1 MTRLT
6 HLTLLTTAVLVLAIA
21 FAAEAGAASR
31 RGAAVKVAQ
40 SSLGRILVD
49 VHGRTLYLSTH
60 DKRRASSC
68 YGTCA
73 RNWPPFTTHGKPRA
87 TSGARSALLGT
98 TRRKDGRIQVTYH
111 AHPLYYFAGDKRA
124 GQTRGEGLSAFG
136 GRWYAVS
143 AAGTAV
149 RTPKPATFE
158 YAKLAHGVLAI
169 KGTEAADR
177 IALRLKAGKP
187 DVLQVDVGDN
197 GSADA
202 SFDRASIKRITI
214 DARGGDDLVRVDDR
228 NGVFTTTIPTT
239 IDGGSGND
247 TIAGGSGAETL
258 LGGDGNDSLDGNG
271 GSDKVFLGAGDD
283 TFVWDPGDGSDTVE
297 GQDGTDV
304 LRFNGADA
312 AERIDLSA
320 NGNRL
325 RLFRDVGTITMDTAG
340 VELVDVNALGGADLV
355 SVNDLSGTGVS
366 AVNIDAG
373 AGDGQSDQVIV
384 GGTNGDDAI
393 NVDGDASS
401 PAVSGLAA
409 RVAIQHQEPSD
420 QLTVDGLG
428 GNDRI
433 SAAALTAQIML
444 TLDGGAGDDPLAG
457 AKGIETLRGG
467 DGNDSVDGNGGND
480 LALLGAGDDTFVW
493 DPGDGSDTVEGQDGA
508 DTMRF
513 NGAVAAERID
523 LSANGSRLRLFRDV
537 GAITMD
543 TAGVE
548 RVDVNALD
556 GADVVTTDDLSG
568 TGVTAVNVDLAGALG
583 GTAGDAQTDRVI
595 VNATN
600 GNDTVNVDGDANA
613 VKVGGLAASVQ
624 IVHQEAAS
632 DRLELNTLGGADTV
646 TAAGLAA
653 GAIQFV
659 VHGGAGDDTLAGGK
673 GVETLL
679 GGDGNDSLD
688 GNGGNDVAFLGAG
701 DDTFVW
707 DPGDGSDT
715 VEGQDGADTLRFNGA
730 SVAERISLSANGNR
744 LKLLRD
750 PGRITMD
757 TAGVERVDVNT
768 LGGADEVFPGDLTG
782 TGVNVV
788 NLDLGADGE
797 VDDVFVDGT
806 DGSDAIDVAGAAT
819 GVSVTGLSPRVT
831 IQHQEADDQLAV
843 AGRAGNDS
851 IVAPNL
857 SADVIALT
865 LDGGTGDDE
874 LFGGRGSEQLLGG
887 DGDDVV
893 DGFKGDDLALL
904 GAGDDTF
911 AWDPGDGSD
920 TIEGQ
925 DGIDTMSFIGANLA
939 EQIDLSA
946 IGNRL
951 RFHRDL
957 GNVTMDTAGVEEID
971 FEALGG
977 ADVVTVNDLSG
988 TDVFALQVDLEG
1000 TPGAGDGQPDRIVVN
1015 GTNGDDA
1022 IEVRGNAD
1030 AVKIGGLAP
1039 IIVLLHPE
1047 AAQDRL
1053 ELNTL
1058 DGTDTVN
1065 SDGLAVGAIQLLV
1078 DGVPAP

>member
-1 MTRLT
+1 
-6 HLTLLTTAVLVLAIA
+6 
-21 FAAEAGAASR
+21 
-31 RGAAVKVAQ
+31 
-40 SSLGRILVD
+40 
-49 VHGRTLYLSTH
+49 
-60 DKRRASSC
+60 
-68 YGTCA
+68 
-73 RNWPPFTTHGKPRA
+73 
-87 TSGARSALLGT
+87 
-98 TRRKDGRIQVTYH
+98 
-111 AHPLYYFAGDKRA
+111 
-124 GQTRGEGLSAFG
+124 
-136 GRWYAVS
+136 
-143 AAGTAV
+143 
-149 RTPKPATFE
+149 
-158 YAKLAHGVLAI
+158 
-169 KGTEAADR
+169 
-177 IALRLKAGKP
+177 
-187 DVLQVDVGDN
+187 
-197 GSADA
+197 
-202 SFDRASIKRITI
+202 
-214 DARGGDDLVRVDDR
+214 
-228 NGVFTTTIPTT
+228 
-239 IDGGSGND
+239 
-247 TIAGGSGAETL
+247 
-258 LGGDGNDSLDGNG
+258 
-271 GSDKVFLGAGDD
+271 
-283 TFVWDPGDGSDTVE
+283 
-297 GQDGTDV
+297 
-304 LRFNGADA
+304 
-312 AERIDLSA
+312 
-320 NGNRL
+320 
-325 RLFRDVGTITMDTAG
+325 
-340 VELVDVNALGGADLV
+340 
-355 SVNDLSGTGVS
+355 
-366 AVNIDAG
+366 
-373 AGDGQSDQVIV
+373 
-384 GGTNGDDAI
+384 
-393 NVDGDASS
+393 
-401 PAVSGLAA
+401 
-409 RVAIQHQEPSD
+409 
-420 QLTVDGLG
+420 
-428 GNDRI
+428 
-433 SAAALTAQIML
+433 
-444 TLDGGAGDDPLAG
+444 
-457 AKGIETLRGG
+457 
-467 DGNDSVDGNGGND
+467 
-480 LALLGAGDDTFVW
+480 
-493 DPGDGSDTVEGQDGA
+493 
-508 DTMRF
+508 
-513 NGAVAAERID
+513 
-523 LSANGSRLRLFRDV
+523 
-537 GAITMD
+537 
-543 TAGVE
+543 
-548 RVDVNALD
+548 
-556 GADVVTTDDLSG
+556 
-568 TGVTAVNVDLAGALG
+568 
-583 GTAGDAQTDRVI
+583 
-595 VNATN
+595 
-600 GNDTVNVDGDANA
+600 
-613 VKVGGLAASVQ
+613 
-624 IVHQEAAS
+624 
-632 DRLELNTLGGADTV
+632 
-646 TAAGLAA
+646 
-653 GAIQFV
+653 
-659 VHGGAGDDTLAGGK
+659 
-673 GVETLL
+673 
-679 GGDGNDSLD
+679 
-688 GNGGNDVAFLGAG
+688 
-701 DDTFVW
+701 
-707 DPGDGSDT
+707 
-715 VEGQDGADTLRFNGA
+715 
-730 SVAERISLSANGNR
+730 
-744 LKLLRD
+744 
-750 PGRITMD
+750 MD

-768 LGGADEVFPGDLTG
+768 LGGADEVFRGDLTG